1 MSWGDRFSLSNRTDH
16 RMEPTSTA
24 ESPGSPEPT
33 AYERGDALE
42 DLLRTRADGTTPT
55 DPALAP
61 RPEDTVIHEFSEDE
75 YWEWLISLMEE
86 GRELDEHLDDLLE
99 AIYDLEPAF
108 YDRAG
113 HRELRQLL
121 GRLHEVRTSVR
132 AFEQDVEQLTLAFA
146 KTDAIETEGADN
158 AELALASIKRT
169 YDRAYDLCLYKL
181 DRISDGWITA
191 TNLLISLTILIV
203 TILFWMEFR

>member
-1 MSWGDRFSLSNRTDH
+1 MST
-16 RMEPTSTA
+16 
-24 ESPGSPEPT
+24 PELP

-42 DLLRTRADGTTPT
+42 DLLRARGHETGEPEQ
-55 DPALAP
+55 ALDVH
-61 RPEDTVIHEFSEDE
+61 PEAAVIHEFSKEE
-75 YWEWLISLMEE
+75 YWKWLASLMEE
-86 GRELDEHLDDLLE
+86 GSELDEHLDDLLE
-99 AIYDLEPAF
+99 SVYDLEPAF

-113 HRELRQLL
+113 RKELRDLL

-132 AFEQDVEQLTLAFA
+132 AFEQDVEQLSFAFA
-146 KTDAIETEGADN
+146 KADTIETQGADN
-158 AELALASIKRT
+158 AELILASIKRT

-181 DRISDGWITA
+181 DRISDGWVTA

>member
-1 MSWGDRFSLSNRTDH
+1 M
-16 RMEPTSTA
+16 
-24 ESPGSPEPT
+24 
-33 AYERGDALE
+33 
-42 DLLRTRADGTTPT
+42 
-55 DPALAP
+55 
-61 RPEDTVIHEFSEDE
+61 
-75 YWEWLISLMEE
+75 
-86 GRELDEHLDDLLE
+86 
-99 AIYDLEPAF
+99 
-108 YDRAG
+108 
-113 HRELRQLL
+113 
-121 GRLHEVRTSVR
+121 
-132 AFEQDVEQLTLAFA
+132 EQLTLAFA

>member
-1 MSWGDRFSLSNRTDH
+1 
-16 RMEPTSTA
+16 MEPTSTA
-24 ESPGSPEPT
+24 ESP

-42 DLLRTRADGTTPT
+42 DLLRTRTDGTSPT
-55 DPALAP
+55 DPAPAP
-61 RPEDTVIHEFSEDE
+61 RLEDTIIHEFSKDE
-75 YWEWLISLMEE
+75 YWEWLGSLMEE
-86 GRELDEHLDDLLE
+86 GSELDEHLDDLLE

-113 HRELRQLL
+113 HRQLRELL

-158 AELALASIKRT
+158 AELTLASIKRT